1 MKEHTLKSGMIWN
14 ALGNAIYLACQ
25 WLITILVANIGNFE
39 DAGLLSIAMS
49 VSATFQT
56 FALFG
61 IRNYQ
66 VSDINEKYSDGTY
79 VSFRIITCALAL
91 SCCVIFSF
99 ISGYT
104 SEVIL
109 CIVFFML
116 FRLAENFSDVLHGIL
131 QKNGRLDIVGKSF
144 VIKGAGILALFLV
157 GYSLTSYLWVG
168 LLLMSSFS
176 ILSTV
181 FFDIFITR
189 KIKRFSLNKRLKDS
203 FSLAKETLPLCL
215 YLFLSAAIAT
225 VPKLLLERHS
235 GEEILGIYS
244 SIFAPAILIQ
254 AALGYIYTPF
264 TPALSEYRMKSQ
276 TKKFIVL
283 ALKITAAI
291 CIFTVVMIGFASIF
305 GEFALSL
312 LFGDEIRPYSYLL
325 LPILIAISAISILAF
340 LCMIAIV
347 LRSIPSLIIGTAIG
361 FASTLIITVPMINKF
376 GVNGTSYSLIVSA
389 LIASAVLVISIVFKL
404 YTEVKKTP
412 KIQERD

>member
-1 MKEHTLKSGMIWN
+1 
-14 ALGNAIYLACQ
+14 
-25 WLITILVANIGNFE
+25 
-39 DAGLLSIAMS
+39 
-49 VSATFQT
+49 
-56 FALFG
+56 
-61 IRNYQ
+61 
-66 VSDINEKYSDGTY
+66 
-79 VSFRIITCALAL
+79 
-91 SCCVIFSF
+91 
-99 ISGYT
+99 
-104 SEVIL
+104 
-109 CIVFFML
+109 
-116 FRLAENFSDVLHGIL
+116 
-131 QKNGRLDIVGKSF
+131 VGKSF

-376 GVNGTSYSLIVSA
+376 GINGTSYSLIVSA